1 MAQYLVTLYRKRTL
15 DAKDIALINQ
25 LNENG
30 NSGVS
35 LTSLV
40 ERASRDTRDME
51 KLHQRLD
58 KREGISADATL
69 VAKILLRA
77 SMLSPRSVY
86 AVRTV
91 VADALPPMEKNFCTV
106 VQAWCDTYLDGDVL
120 RMDTSTNKKGRDEDE
135 E

>member
-1 MAQYLVTLYRKRTL
+1 MAQYLVTLNRKKTL
-15 DAKDIALINQ
+15 DAKDIALIYQ

-30 NSGVS
+30 NNGVS

-40 ERASRDTRDME
+40 ERASRDTRDTD
-51 KLHQRLD
+51 KLYQRLA
-58 KREGISADATL
+58 KRDGSSADATL

-91 VADALPPMEKNFCTV
+91 VADALPPGEELLYDGAV
-106 VQAWCDTYLDGDVL
+106 VV
-120 RMDTSTNKKGRDEDE
+120 
-135 E
+135 